1 MSCTSESLDSLYWV
15 ELCRSSAY
23 IWNESIIPLT
33 NEMKPLKAN
42 NCVRSPAAAA
52 AQKFV
57 WIHFI
62 CIYNFLIQM
71 WSRNEIGCLGARC
84 SYLSWIIIQH
94 SFWFGSVWLV
104 YSLCQSTKERS
115 LKRVWIQFMKLCKY
129 DFYCLSIPSYFPY
142 SLIISPVNKNFL
154 CLCHYAKIKNWKAPN
169 KEFPINSIALKQF
182 RNTAAAWK
190 IV

>member
-42 NCVRSPAAAA
+42 YCVRSPAAAA
-52 AQKFV
+52 AAQNFV

-71 WSRNEIGCLGARC
+71 WSRNEIEIVCLGSRC

-94 SFWFGSVWLV
+94 SFWFGLV
-104 YSLCQSTKERS
+104 SLLSMPEH
-115 LKRVWIQFMKLCKY
+115 KRALIKTCLNTIYEIMQIWI
-129 DFYCLSIPSYFPY
+129 SIVYPFPHIF
-142 SLIISPVNKNFL
+142 LIL
-154 CLCHYAKIKNWKAPN
+154 W
-169 KEFPINSIALKQF
+169 
-182 RNTAAAWK
+182 
-190 IV
+190 